1 MQVNNFF
8 PKIPFLSDFFSWK
21 VDARVRLGHDW
32 WFSFCAFHFVVFKLN
47 LIGIVSWLK
56 RFWKGLPYRY
66 ALSLQVTPS
75 LIHLLQPLME
85 EVGVLLS
92 VQATDQLLAG
102 AVEAEVHVPVLLH
115 LILQVLEIKNLIL
128 NIVIVGEMITHYI
141 ILN

>member
-1 MQVNNFF
+1 
-8 PKIPFLSDFFSWK
+8 
-21 VDARVRLGHDW
+21 
-32 WFSFCAFHFVVFKLN
+32 
-47 LIGIVSWLK
+47 
-56 RFWKGLPYRY
+56 
-66 ALSLQVTPS
+66 
-75 LIHLLQPLME
+75 ME

-102 AVEAEVHVPVLLH
+102 AVEAEVHVPVLLN